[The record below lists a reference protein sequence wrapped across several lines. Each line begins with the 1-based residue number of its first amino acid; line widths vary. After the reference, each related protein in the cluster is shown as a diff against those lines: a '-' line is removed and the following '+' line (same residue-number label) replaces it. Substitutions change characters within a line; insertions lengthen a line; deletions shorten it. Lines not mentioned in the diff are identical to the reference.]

1 MKIVLLRL
9 GYLAVLISCLH
20 GPISYASCIGVVTA
34 GGGAGFWREVQQGAQ
49 QAAKDLNI
57 KVIVRGPI
65 DEINSKGQSSV
76 IKSVIQWGC
85 LGLVLAPN
93 SMDRKDDVNALMK
106 KGIPTVYIDR
116 DVGGERIS
124 VIKTQNYQAG
134 ILAGIKMAKA
144 LNGQGNI
151 ALLRMAKEVITTT
164 HRENGFIKGA
174 TGGGLKI
181 AFEGYVGTTIGKAR
195 TNIQEML
202 SSLEGINGIFTPN
215 ESTTL
220 SAIKALQTLP
230 QHAGALHIGFDAHDL
245 ILESVL
251 NKSMYGFIAQKPFLM
266 GYKGVVTAHKAMQ
279 GKVVQRLINTDTIF
293 VSDENIHLQGIK
305 SLLGID

>member
-1 MKIVLLRL
+1 MKIFLLQTSI
-9 GYLAVLISCLH
+9 LAALALCLQS
-20 GPISYASCIGVVTA
+20 PISYANCIGVVTA

-93 SMDRKDDVNALMK
+93 SADRKQDVKVLK
-106 KGIPTVYIDR
+106 QQGIPTVYIDR
-116 DVGGERIS
+116 DVGGERVS

-144 LNGQGNI
+144 LKGQGRI
-151 ALLRMAKEVITTT
+151 ALLRMSKDVITTT

-174 TGGGLKI
+174 TEGGLEI
-181 AFEGYVGTTIGKAR
+181 VFDGYIGSTIGKAR
-195 TNIQEML
+195 KNAKKLL
-202 SSLEGINGIFTPN
+202 SSLKDINGIFTPN

-220 SAIKALQTLP
+220 PTIKVLQNLP
-230 QHAGALHIGFDAHDL
+230 QHVNALHIGFDAHDL
-245 ILESVL
+245 IIESVL
-251 NKSMYGFIAQKPFLM
+251 NKSMYGFITQKPFLM

-279 GKVVQRLINTDTIF
+279 GESVQRLINTETIF
-293 VSDENIHLQGIK
+293 VSGENIHLQGIK
-305 SLLGID
+305 TLLGID